1 MIRFVTNGT
10 IGVSPD
16 ASIYA
21 VLPIRLSVQVTS
33 LSRSQAAA
41 CRELLRT
48 TNYFA
53 LRKMIRLFPALHLN
67 FTDILLYLIEKK
79 SEYCFHVFHI

>member
-1 MIRFVTNGT
+1 MIRFVTNGML
-10 IGVSPD
+10 VCHP
-16 ASIYA
+16 
-21 VLPIRLSVQVTS
+21 VCRLPCFPFRLSVQVTS
-33 LSRSQAAA
+33 LSRSQTAA
-41 CRELLRT
+41 CRELPRT